1 MLKEKEHWHRMA
13 SSKTKHNRQS
23 ILQLSEM
30 AHVQEALMASAEAQ
44 QRAGKPFDIFRPI
57 RETPLSVFFD
67 KTNPQGFEEGRLN
80 PNLPAIWK
88 HRYGIRIGDEA
99 RGNMRIGGRDLKETV
114 SVPNTLSALKI
125 ADEIL
130 EGAEPWSDWKQYAR
144 LIDMDAPKVNVP
156 LTKYTDTVGGGPSSS
171 AQKGLEIYTESGGVP
186 PAIGGKVTTVELDTS
201 GTNNSFR
208 GTISVNRNDVKDN
221 NFLSVEQSLKNAGN
235 EFYFMIGKKIIDT
248 LVDGLTATAGPNV
261 ESKANLANNTPVQE
275 ELEALVE
282 VIRSRFPGQQ
292 RNRADTMFIN
302 PSDAALTVKTA
313 STGGF
318 YPFFNRFELGPTDDT
333 DVINNSGLAQSLG
346 LRAVWETP
354 QIAAG
359 SVLITK
365 RDIAEV
371 VGLRED
377 LTIENFDLTV
387 GGLYQTDLVVRID
400 VQEAHSDVGA
410 FLITDYEVQ

>member
-1 MLKEKEHWHRMA
+1 
-13 SSKTKHNRQS
+13 
-23 ILQLSEM
+23 M
-30 AHVQEALMASAEAQ
+30 AHVQEALLAGAEAAQ
-44 QRAGKPFDIFRPI
+44 AQGRPFDLFRPI

-67 KTNPQGFEEGRLN
+67 KTHPNGFEEGKIN
-80 PNLPAIWK
+80 PNLPTIWK
-88 HRYGIRIGDEA
+88 HKYGIRIGDEA
-99 RGNMRIGGRDLKETV
+99 RGNMRIGGQELKETV
-114 SVPNTLSALKI
+114 SVPNSLSALKI

-156 LTKYTDTVGGGPSSS
+156 LTKYTDTVGGNPSD
-171 AQKGLEIYTESGGVP
+171 QKGLDIYKEAGGTP

-235 EFYFMIGKKIIDT
+235 EFYFMVGKKILDV
-248 LVDGLTATAGPNV
+248 LVDSSNVPEAT
-261 ESKANLANNTPVQE
+261 KATLATTTPVQE

-282 VIRSRFPGQQ
+282 VIRSRFPGTQ
-292 RNRADTMFIN
+292 RNRADTMFMN

-313 STGGF
+313 SGGGF

-333 DVINNSGLAQSLG
+333 DVVNNSGLAQSLG

-354 QIAAG
+354 QIEAG
-359 SVLITK
+359 TVLITK

-377 LTIENFDLTV
+377 LTIENFDLSV
-387 GGLYQTDLVVRID
+387 GGLYESDLVIRID
-400 VQEAHSDVGA
+400 AQEAHSDVGA
-410 FLITDYEVQ
+410 FKITSYDV

>member
-1 MLKEKEHWHRMA
+1 MA
-13 SSKTKHNRQS
+13 TSRPKHNRQS
-23 ILQLSEM
+23 ILQLDEM
-30 AHVQEALMASAEAQ
+30 AHVQEALVASAEAQ
-44 QRAGKPFDIFRPI
+44 QRAGRPFDIFRPI
-57 RETPLSVFFD
+57 RETPLAVFFD
-67 KTNPQGFEEGRLN
+67 RTHPNGFEEGRLN
-80 PNLPAIWK
+80 PNLPTIWK

-99 RGNMRIGGRDLKETV
+99 RGNMRIAGKELKETV
-114 SVPNTLSALKI
+114 SVPNSLSALKI

-130 EGAEPWSDWKQYAR
+130 EGAEPWSDWKQYSR

-156 LTKYTDTVGGGPSSS
+156 ITKYTDTVGGSPTD
-171 AQKGLEIYTESGGVP
+171 QKGLEIYKEAGGVP
-186 PAIGGKVTTVELDTS
+186 PAIGGKIETVSLDTS

-248 LVDGLTATAGPNV
+248 LVNTTITNTDT
-261 ESKANLANNTPVQE
+261 KANLANNTPVQE

-282 VIRSRFPGQQ
+282 VIRSRFPGVQ

-354 QIAAG
+354 QIDIG
-359 SVLITK
+359 TVMITK
-365 RDIAEV
+365 RDIALV
-371 VGLRED
+371 TGLRED
-377 LTIENFDLTV
+377 LTIENFDLSV
-387 GGLYQTDLVVRID
+387 GGLYQSDLVVRID
-400 VQEAHSDVGA
+400 VQQAHEEGA
-410 FLITDYEVQ
+410 FRISSYDIQ

>member
-1 MLKEKEHWHRMA
+1 
-13 SSKTKHNRQS
+13 
-23 ILQLSEM
+23 M
-30 AHVQEALMASAEAQ
+30 AHVQEALLAGAEAAQ
-44 QRAGKPFDIFRPI
+44 SQGRPFDLFRPI

-67 KTNPQGFEEGRLN
+67 RTHPNGFEEGKIN
-80 PNLPAIWK
+80 PNLPTIWK

-99 RGNMRIGGRDLKETV
+99 RGNMRIGGKELKETV
-114 SVPNTLSALKI
+114 SVPNSLSALKI

-156 LTKYTDTVGGGPSSS
+156 LTKYTSTVGGDPTD
-171 AQKGLEIYTESGGVP
+171 QKGLEIYKEAGGTP
-186 PAIGGKVTTVELDTS
+186 PPIGGKVTTVELDTS

-221 NFLSVEQSLKNAGN
+221 NFLAVEQSLKNAGN
-235 EFYFMIGKKIIDT
+235 EFYFMIGKKILDV
-248 LVDGLTATAGPNV
+248 LVDSTVVPTD
-261 ESKANLANNTPVQE
+261 SKLNLANDTPVQS

-282 VIRSRFPGQQ
+282 VIRSRFPGTQ
-292 RNRADTMFIN
+292 RNRADTMFMN

-333 DVINNSGLAQSLG
+333 DVVNNSGLAQSLG

-359 SVLITK
+359 TVLITK

-377 LTIENFDLTV
+377 LTIENFDLSV
-387 GGLYQTDLVVRID
+387 GGLYESDLVVRID

-410 FLITDYEVQ
+410 FLISSYDL

>member
-1 MLKEKEHWHRMA
+1 
-13 SSKTKHNRQS
+13 
-23 ILQLSEM
+23 M
-30 AHVQEALMASAEAQ
+30 AHVQEALIAGAESQ
-44 QRAGKPFDIFRPI
+44 QSMGRPFDIFKPI

-67 KTNPQGFEEGRLN
+67 KTHPNGFEEGRLN
-80 PNLPAIWK
+80 PNLPTIWK

-99 RGNMRIGGRDLKETV
+99 RGNMRIGGKELRETV
-114 SVPNTLSALKI
+114 SVPNSLSALKI

-144 LIDMDAPKVNVP
+144 LIDMDTPKVNVP
-156 LTKYTDTVGGGPSSS
+156 LTKYTSTVGGDPSD
-171 AQKGLEIYTESGGVP
+171 QKGLEIYKEAGGTP
-186 PAIGGKVTTVELDTS
+186 PPIGGKVTTVELDTS
-201 GTNNSFR
+201 GTNNSFI
-208 GTISVNRNDVKDN
+208 GTIAVQRNDVKDN

-235 EFYFMIGKKIIDT
+235 EFYFMIGKRIIDV
-248 LVDGLTATAGPNV
+248 LVNSGNVPTAT
-261 ESKANLANNTPVQE
+261 KAALDNTSPVHS

-282 VIRSRFPGQQ
+282 VIRSRFPGIQ
-292 RNRADTMFIN
+292 RNRADTMFMN

-354 QIAAG
+354 QIDVG
-359 SVLITK
+359 TVLITK

-377 LTIENFDLTV
+377 LTIENFDLSV
-387 GGLYQTDLVVRID
+387 GGLYESDLVVRID
-400 VQEAHSDVGA
+400 IQEAHSDVAA
-410 FLITDYEVQ
+410 FNITSFNV

>member
-1 MLKEKEHWHRMA
+1 MV
-13 SSKTKHNRQS
+13 STKPRHNRQT
-23 ILQLSEM
+23 ILALKEM
-30 AHVQEALMASAEAQ
+30 SHIQEALVASAEYQ
-44 QRAGKPFDIFRPI
+44 QRQGKTFDVFRPI

-67 KTNPQGFEEGRLN
+67 KTEGAFSEGRLN
-80 PNLPAIWK
+80 PNLPTIWK

-99 RGNMRIGGRDLKETV
+99 KGNMRIGGKALKETV
-114 SVPNTLSALKI
+114 SVPNSLSALKI

-144 LIDMDAPKVNVP
+144 LIDMESPKVNVP
-156 LTKYTDTVGGGPSSS
+156 LTKYTDTVGGSITD
-171 AQKGLEIYTESGGVP
+171 QKGLEIYKEAGGTP
-186 PAIGGKVTTVELDTS
+186 PPIGGKVTTVELDTS

-235 EFYFMIGKKIIDT
+235 EFYFMIGKKIIDV
-248 LVDGLTATAGPNV
+248 LVASTVVPTAT
-261 ESKANLANNTPVQE
+261 KADLDNATPVHS

-292 RNRADTMFIN
+292 RNRADTMFMN
-302 PSDAALTVKTA
+302 PADAALTVKTA

-354 QIAAG
+354 QIDAG

-365 RDIAEV
+365 RDIAEI

-377 LTIENFDLTV
+377 LTIENFDLSV
-387 GGLYQTDLVVRID
+387 GGIYESDLVVRID
-400 VQEAHSDVGA
+400 VKEAHSDVGA
-410 FLITDYEVQ
+410 FKITSFNV

>member
-1 MLKEKEHWHRMA
+1 MA

>member
-1 MLKEKEHWHRMA
+1 MA
-13 SSKTKHNRQS
+13 SSRPKHNRQS
-23 ILQLSEM
+23 ILQLKEM
-30 AHVQEALMASAEAQ
+30 AHVQEALVASAEAQ
-44 QRAGKPFDIFRPI
+44 QRMGKPFDIFRPI

-67 KTNPQGFEEGRLN
+67 KTHPNGFEEGRLN
-80 PNLPAIWK
+80 PNLPTIWK

-99 RGNMRIGGRDLKETV
+99 RGNMRIAGKELKETV
-114 SVPNTLSALKI
+114 SVPNSLSALKI

-156 LTKYTDTVGGGPSSS
+156 LTKYTDTVGGDPNN
-171 AQKGLEIYTESGGVP
+171 QKGLEIYTEAGGVP

-235 EFYFMIGKKIIDT
+235 EFYFMIGKKIIDV
-248 LVDGLTATAGPNV
+248 LVNSGTVTKATKQ
-261 ESKANLANNTPVQE
+261 SLHNLTPVQE

-282 VIRSRFPGQQ
+282 VIRGRFPGVQ

-318 YPFFNRFELGPTDDT
+318 YPFFSRFELGPTDDT

-354 QIAAG
+354 QIEAG
-359 SVLITK
+359 NVLITK

-377 LTIENFDLTV
+377 LTIENFDLSV
-387 GGLYQTDLVVRID
+387 GGLYQSDLVVRID
-400 VQEAHSDVGA
+400 VQEAFSDVGA
-410 FLITDYEVQ
+410 FLITEYNV

>member
-1 MLKEKEHWHRMA
+1 MV
-13 SSKTKHNRQS
+13 SSKPKHNRQS
-23 ILQLSEM
+23 ILALKEM
-30 AHVQEALMASAEAQ
+30 AHVQEALMAGAEAAQ
-44 QRAGKPFDIFRPI
+44 AQGKPFDLFRPI

-67 KTNPQGFEEGRLN
+67 KTHPTGFEDGILN
-80 PNLPAIWK
+80 PNLPTIWK
-88 HRYGIRIGDEA
+88 HRYGIRMGDEA
-99 RGNMRIGGRDLKETV
+99 RGNMRIGGKELRETV
-114 SVPNTLSALKI
+114 SVPNSLSALKI

-156 LTKYTDTVGGGPSSS
+156 LTKYTDTVGGNPGD
-171 AQKGLEIYTESGGVP
+171 QKGLEIYKEAGGTP
-186 PAIGGKVTTVELDTS
+186 PPIGGKVTTVELDTS
-201 GTNNSFR
+201 GTNNSYR

-235 EFYFMIGKKIIDT
+235 EFYFMVGKKILDV
-248 LVDGLTATAGPNV
+248 LVDSTAVPSET
-261 ESKANLANNTPVQE
+261 KANLANLTPVQE

-282 VIRSRFPGQQ
+282 VIRSRFPGTQ
-292 RNRADTMFIN
+292 RNRADTMFMN

-354 QIAAG
+354 QIDAG
-359 SVLITK
+359 TVLITK

-377 LTIENFDLTV
+377 LTIENFDLSV
-387 GGLYQTDLVVRID
+387 GGLYESDLVIRID
-400 VQEAHSDVGA
+400 AQEAHSDVGA
-410 FLITDYEVQ
+410 FKITSYNL

>member
-1 MLKEKEHWHRMA
+1 MTSRP
-13 SSKTKHNRQS
+13 KHNRGS
-23 ILQLSEM
+23 ILQLKEM

-44 QRAGKPFDIFRPI
+44 QRAGKPFDLFRPI

-67 KTNPQGFEEGRLN
+67 KTHPNGFEEGRLN
-80 PNLPAIWK
+80 PNLPTIWK

-99 RGNMRIGGRDLKETV
+99 RGNMRIAGKELKETV
-114 SVPNTLSALKI
+114 SVPNSLSALKI

-130 EGAEPWSDWKQYAR
+130 EGAEPWSDWKQYSR

-156 LTKYTDTVGGGPSSS
+156 LTKYTDTVGGDPSN
-171 AQKGLEIYTESGGVP
+171 QKGLDIYKEAGGVP

-235 EFYFMIGKKIIDT
+235 EFYFMIGKKIIDV
-248 LVDGLTATAGPNV
+248 LVDSSVVPTDT
-261 ESKANLANNTPVQE
+261 KANLANATPVQE

-282 VIRSRFPGQQ
+282 VIRSRFPGSQ

-354 QIAAG
+354 QIESG
-359 SVLITK
+359 TVLITK
-365 RDIAEV
+365 RDIASV
-371 VGLRED
+371 TGLRED
-377 LTIENFDLTV
+377 LTIENFDLSV
-387 GGLYQTDLVVRID
+387 GGLYQSDLVVRID

-410 FLITDYEVQ
+410 FKISSYNV

>member
-1 MLKEKEHWHRMA
+1 
-13 SSKTKHNRQS
+13 
-23 ILQLSEM
+23 M
-30 AHVQEALMASAEAQ
+30 AHIQEALIASAEAQ
-44 QRAGKPFDIFRPI
+44 QRAGHSFDLFRPI

-67 KTNPQGFEEGRLN
+67 KGSDTGFSDGKLN

-99 RGNMRIGGRDLKETV
+99 KGNMRIGGRELKETV
-114 SVPNTLSALKI
+114 SVPNSLSALKI

-144 LIDMDAPKVNVP
+144 LIDMEAPKVNVP
-156 LTKYTDTVGGGPSSS
+156 LTKYTDTVGGAIGD
-171 AQKGLEIYTESGGVP
+171 QKGLDIYTEAGGVP
-186 PAIGGKVTTVELDTS
+186 PPIGGKVTTVELDTS
-201 GTNNSFR
+201 GTNNSYR
-208 GTISVNRNDVKDN
+208 GTIAVNRNDVKDN

-235 EFYFMIGKKIIDT
+235 EFYFMIGKKIIDV
-248 LVDGLTATAGPNV
+248 LVASGNVPTAT
-261 ESKANLANNTPVQE
+261 KADLDNASPTNS

-282 VIRSRFPGQQ
+282 VIRGRFPGTQ
-292 RNRADTMFIN
+292 RNRADTMFMN

-313 STGGF
+313 STGGY
-318 YPFFNRFELGPTDDT
+318 YPFFSRFELGPTDDT

-354 QIAAG
+354 QIEVG
-359 SVLITK
+359 TVMITK

-377 LTIENFDLTV
+377 LTIENFDLSV
-387 GGLYQTDLVVRID
+387 GGLYESDLVVRLD

-410 FLITDYEVQ
+410 FKITAYNV

>member
-1 MLKEKEHWHRMA
+1 MTA
-13 SSKTKHNRQS
+13 KTKHNRQS
-23 ILQLSEM
+23 ILQLKEM
-30 AHVQEALMASAEAQ
+30 AHVQEALVASAEAQ

-67 KTNPQGFEEGRLN
+67 TASPTGFEEGRLN
-80 PNLPAIWK
+80 PNLPTIWK

-99 RGNMRIGGRDLKETV
+99 RGNMRIAGKELKETV

-156 LTKYTDTVGGGPSSS
+156 LTKYTDTVGGTIG
-171 AQKGLEIYTESGGVP
+171 AQKGLEIYKEAGGVP

-235 EFYFMIGKKIIDT
+235 EFYFMIGKKIIDV
-248 LVDGLTATAGPNV
+248 LVNSTVVPSET
-261 ESKANLANNTPVQE
+261 KADLANDTPVQE

-282 VIRSRFPGQQ
+282 VIRSRFPGTQ

-354 QIAAG
+354 QIESG
-359 SVLITK
+359 TVLITK

-410 FLITDYEVQ
+410 FLISSYNV